1 MTADSDRPRRGVTA
15 IVVFRGEL
23 EFPWFYLLKRGFRH
37 CFILYRIASGWIMVD
52 PLCGRLMIKLL
63 PPYSVAEMIR
73 FYTAKGAVPIPVMMP
88 MTRTPRRHRSC
99 LNLLRPMT
107 CVAVVK
113 NILHLRRRFI
123 WTPWRLFLSLTDRN
137 AGRLLNPAGRVSRS

>member
-1 MTADSDRPRRGVTA
+1 MRSDADHPRPPVTA

-23 EFPWFYLLKRGFRH
+23 EFPWFYALKPGFRH
-37 CFILYRIASGWIMVD
+37 CFILYRIAGGWILVD

-63 PPYSVAEMIR
+63 PSYSVAEMIR
-73 FYTAKGAVPIPVMMP
+73 FYIAKGAVPIPVA
-88 MTRTPRRHRSC
+88 TFLTCSARRNRSC

-113 NILHLRRRFI
+113 NILHLRRRFV
-123 WTPWRLFLSLTDRN
+123 WTPWQLFLSLT
-137 AGRLLNPAGRVSRS
+137 RSGT